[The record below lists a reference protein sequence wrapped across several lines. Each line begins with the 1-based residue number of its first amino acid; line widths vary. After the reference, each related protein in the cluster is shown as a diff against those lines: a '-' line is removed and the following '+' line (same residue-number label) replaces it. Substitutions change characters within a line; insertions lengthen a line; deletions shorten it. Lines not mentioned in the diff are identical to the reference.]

1 MPNQNIPHPPTI
13 AIVGVTGLVGAQALQ
28 ILAERHHPSARIHCY
43 GSPRS
48 VGNHINYQGTQLPIK
63 PLDQLATDAIKCS
76 IDYALLCADAPTAV
90 KSRDLLS
97 HTQTTIID
105 NSSAF
110 RLDPDVPLVIPEI
123 NAHLLTLCPRV
134 VANPN
139 CSTIMLL
146 AALAPIRQAIGIASI
161 QLTTYQA
168 VSGAGKA
175 ALAEL
180 RNQSQA
186 YLDGN
191 TTPPSVFPTPCAFN
205 VFEHES
211 PIDPATGLNGEET
224 KIIQESRRIC
234 NDPNLQIF
242 PTCVRVPVERA
253 HTQSIVIELDAP
265 TTVAQ
270 LRSLL
275 DRPGIKL
282 SEPASPLTPRD
293 AANQNDIHI
302 GRIRIDPASNHRR
315 AALWICADQIR
326 KGAALNAIQI
336 MDALQSDKASR
347 AQTPQ
352 AVV

>member
-1 MPNQNIPHPPTI
+1 MPNQKLPHPPTI
-13 AIVGVTGLVGAQALQ
+13 AIVGPTGLVGNEALQ
-28 ILAERHHPSARIHCY
+28 ILAERNHPSAHIHCY

-48 VGNHINYQGTQLPIK
+48 VGKHIDYQRTQLPIK
-63 PLDQLATDAIKCS
+63 PLDQITTDAIACS
-76 IDYALLCADAPTAV
+76 IDYALLCADGPTAI
-90 KSRDLLS
+90 KARDLLA
-97 HTQTTIID
+97 HTQTAIID

-110 RLDPDVPLVIPEI
+110 RMAPDVPLVIPEI
-123 NAHLLTLCPRV
+123 NAHLLSPRPRI

-146 AALAPIRQAIGIASI
+146 AALAPIREALTINSI

-180 RNQSQA
+180 RDQTQA
-186 YLDGN
+186 YLDGQV
-191 TTPPSVFPTPCAFN
+191 TPPSVFPTPCAFN

-211 PIDPATGLNGEET
+211 PIDPATGFNGEET

-253 HTQSIVIELDAP
+253 HAQSIVIELDAP
-265 TTVAQ
+265 TTADQ

-275 DRPGIKL
+275 NRPGIKL
-282 SEPASPLTPRD
+282 SDPGSPLTPRD
-293 AANQNDIHI
+293 AANQDDIHI
-302 GRIRIDPASNHRR
+302 GRIRIDPSSNHRR
-315 AALWICADQIR
+315 AALWISADQIR

-336 MDALQSDKASR
+336 MDTLHSGNTSQY
-347 AQTPQ
+347 QTSQ
-352 AVV
+352 AMV